1 MLKHNFLTVPLSDC
15 SFQIIDSIIEESQKS
30 GVEDQ
35 LLRGEEA
42 CAATSEVERAGAEGC
57 SVKENLVPEG
67 ALVPP
72 EDPDVT
78 PHESGCIKQLTD
90 VRPKEVRSQD
100 IQDRAPDVAGPAQA
114 GQDQAIPPP
123 PDITSALGQPSHPAS
138 LPCEDMA
145 DILEQVPMSDADGPG
160 PSKPPRQFTVE
171 PDIVASTKKQPPSRP
186 PLPSGAPPPRP
197 PPPSRPSF
205 SAKKSQEVMRPAGL
219 EGMILTSKNATL
231 FMAVNNSC
239 WYKMKCEILTN

>member
-35 LLRGEEA
+35 FLRGEETY
-42 CAATSEVERAGAEGC
+42 AATSEGERDGAEGC
-57 SVKENLVPEG
+57 GVKENLVPEG
-67 ALVPP
+67 APLPP
-72 EDPDVT
+72 KDPDVT
-78 PHESGCIKQLTD
+78 PHESGCIEQLPD
-90 VRPKEVRSQD
+90 VRPKEVRSQY

-114 GQDQAIPPP
+114 GQAVPPP
-123 PDITSALGQPSHPAS
+123 PDITSALGQPSQPES
-138 LPCEDMA
+138 LPCAETA
-145 DILEQVPMSDADGPG
+145 DILEQVRMSDADGPG

-186 PLPSGAPPPRP
+186 PPPTGAPPPRP

-205 SAKKSQEVMRPAGL
+205 SAKKSQELMQPPGL
-219 EGMILTSKNATL
+219 EGKSFKIRDCLT
-231 FMAVNNSC
+231 VGR
-239 WYKMKCEILTN
+239 